1 MQVYLPTQAGGAYV
15 DDAQGPGA
23 YVDDA
28 AGEGPGA
35 AEQAAG
41 HAAGEGPGAAE
52 QAAGQGPGAAGTCER
67 CGVSVGATARRCWDN
82 MCVRC
87 CRNRACPRHWESLS
101 DPEMANW
108 RRLVSLVLFAEP
120 QWSCFLVWLGHVP

>member
-15 DDAQGPGA
+15 DDDQGPGA

-28 AGEGPGA
+28 AD
-35 AEQAAG
+35 
-41 HAAGEGPGAAE
+41 EGPGAAE